1 MNSLM
6 LNNKNIY
13 NELNKTGFS
22 KIKLFKKNDIENFK
36 KQIIKNLNSKKFI
49 RKKLNLKNLQK
60 YHQIVK
66 NENVHKKF
74 TDPKNRYLKFDQKI
88 ISKIINNK
96 EIKYLLKETWG
107 RDDFEIKLYQK
118 KNIKKNFAAFRLARP
133 YKNFK
138 DDVGGAHI
146 DLHFNNKIHK
156 NHKILYT
163 IWVPIIGNSK
173 KSTLRLAPS
182 SHKKEHS
189 VKNLSNQNK
198 YVSKIF
204 KRNYVNK
211 FKFKRYNINPGE
223 VLIFHPNL
231 LHGGSKNLTNNTRV
245 SFDFRIFNKKYIN

>member
-1 MNSLM
+1 M
-6 LNNKNIY
+6 LNKKNIY
-13 NELNKTGFS
+13 KDLNHGGFS
-22 KIKLFKKNDIENFK
+22 KIKLFNKSDIKSFK

-49 RKKLNLKNLQK
+49 EQKLNVNNLQK
-60 YHQIVK
+60 YHRIVE
-66 NENVHKKF
+66 NENIHKKF
-74 TDPKNRYLKFDQKI
+74 TDPKNRYLKFEQKI
-88 ISKIINNK
+88 ISKIRNNK

-107 RDDFEIKLYQK
+107 NDNFDIKLYQK
-118 KNIKKNFAAFRLARP
+118 KNIKKNFASFRLARP
-133 YKNFK
+133 YKNFR

-163 IWVPIIGNSK
+163 IWVPIIGNGK
-173 KSTLRLAPS
+173 NSTLRLAPG
-182 SHKKEHS
+182 SHKKKHN
-189 VKNLSNQNK
+189 VKNLTNQNK

-204 KRNYVNK
+204 KENYVKK
-211 FKFKRYNINPGE
+211 FKFERYNVKPGE